1 LAHSFRRIL
10 LDRDLAEAC
19 RHIRGTVLDIGG
31 GRRRGSFQP
40 PQGANWIVLDVDR
53 QLNPRLLGDA
63 HNLPVKPGGIDYVK
77 CTELLEHVEHPEA
90 VIKELTRVLKP
101 GGTLILSTPFNWGIH
116 ADPYDFQRL
125 TDQKLKRMLEDNYN
139 IRTLKR
145 QGLYFT
151 VMADMIR
158 LGILNSRRPLRLLL
172 RPLLPL
178 LRIMVRMDNLNSVK
192 NSKLM
197 NSFTT
202 GFFVIATKKE

>member
-10 LDRDLAEAC
+10 LDRDLAEAS
-19 RHIRGTVLDIGG
+19 RHIEGVVLDIGG
-31 GRRRGSFQP
+31 GRRRGSFRP
-40 PQGANWIVLDVDR
+40 PQGANWIVLDIDR
-53 QLNPRLLGDA
+53 QLSPGLLGDA
-63 HNLPVKPGGIDYVK
+63 HNLPVKPETIDYVK

-116 ADPYDFQRL
+116 ADPHDFQRL
-125 TDQKLKRMLEDNYN
+125 TDQKLKMMLEDNYN

-158 LGILNSRRPLRLLL
+158 LGIVNSRRPLRLFL

-178 LRIMVRMDNLNSVK
+178 LRIMVRLDNLSSVK

-202 GFFVIATKKE
+202 GFFIIATKKE